1 MAGHGKSKRHPP
13 GESPGDS
20 PSVTKPP
27 LEPGLYLVATPIG
40 NAADITLRALDVLAR
55 ADVLA
60 CEDTRRTRQLMTI
73 HGIGVGDRPV
83 ISYND
88 RNGAA
93 RRPQI
98 VSWLQQGMSV
108 AYASDAGTPL
118 VSDPGFRLVE
128 AAHEG
133 GHGVHAVPGPSAVL
147 AALTVAG
154 LPSDRFLF
162 LGFLAP
168 RQAARRRALEEIAD
182 LRATLIAFE
191 APHRAGATLSDL
203 ADILRADRR
212 GAIVRGLTR
221 KPAEARRGRRGE
233 RVAELQETRP
243 VRGEVGLLAGP
254 PSAEGAATA
263 EDLDAA
269 LAEAMEMQSLK
280 EAVSTVARRL
290 GLPRRE
296 VYARALEISG
306 RRGSGRAIL
315 GKESE
320 PPRRWCG

>member
-1 MAGHGKSKRHPP
+1 MSGQGKSKRHPP
-13 GESPGDS
+13 GETPEGG
-20 PSVTKPP
+20 PAVTKPP

-60 CEDTRRTRQLMTI
+60 CEDTRRTRQLMAM
-73 HGIGVGDRPV
+73 HGISTGDRPV
-83 ISYND
+83 ISYHD

-93 RRPQI
+93 RRPRI

-133 GHGVHAVPGPSAVL
+133 GYGVHAVPGASAVL

-191 APHRAGATLSDL
+191 APHRAAATLSDM
-203 ADILRADRR
+203 AEILGADRQ
-212 GAIVRGLTR
+212 GAMVRELT
-221 KPAEARRGRRGE
+221 KKFEEVRRGSLGTLAAEIRETGPPKGE
-233 RVAELQETRP
+233 LV
-243 VRGEVGLLAGP
+243 LLAGP
-254 PSAEGAATA
+254 PAAEGAVST

-269 LAEAMEMQSLK
+269 LAAAMEMQSLK
-280 EAVSTVARRL
+280 EAVSAVARRL

-306 RRGSGRAIL
+306 RKGSGQGIL
-315 GKESE
+315 GKGS
-320 PPRRWCG
+320 

>member
-1 MAGHGKSKRHPP
+1 MSGQGKSKRHPL
-13 GESPGDS
+13 GDS
-20 PSVTKPP
+20 PEGGAPVTKPP

-40 NAADITLRALDVLAR
+40 NAGDITLRALDVLAR

-73 HGIGVGDRPV
+73 HGIGIGKRPI
-83 ISYND
+83 ISYHD

-98 VSWLQQGMSV
+98 VSWLQQGMSI

-133 GHGVHAVPGPSAVL
+133 GHGVHAVPGASAVL

-191 APHRAGATLSDL
+191 APHRASATLSDM
-203 ADILRADRR
+203 AEILGADRQ
-212 GAIVRGLTR
+212 GAMVRELT
-221 KPAEARRGRRGE
+221 KKFEEVRRGSLGE
-233 RVAELQETRP
+233 LATEIGETGS
-243 VRGEVGLLAGP
+243 VKGEVVLLAGP
-254 PSAEGAATA
+254 PDSESVTQV

-269 LAEAMEMQSLK
+269 LAEAMKVQSLK
-280 EAVSTVARRL
+280 EAVSMVARRL

-296 VYARALEISG
+296 VYERALEISG
-306 RRGSGRAIL
+306 RRGSGQGKL
-315 GKESE
+315 GKES
-320 PPRRWCG
+320 

>member
-1 MAGHGKSKRHPP
+1 MSGQGKSKRQPP
-13 GESPGDS
+13 GETPEGG

-60 CEDTRRTRQLMTI
+60 CEDTRRTRQLMMI
-73 HGIGVGDRPV
+73 HGIGVGDRPI
-83 ISYND
+83 ISYHD

-93 RRPQI
+93 RRPRI

-191 APHRAGATLSDL
+191 APHRAGATLSDM
-203 ADILRADRR
+203 ADILGPDRQ
-212 GAIVRGLTR
+212 GAIVRELT
-221 KPAEARRGRRGE
+221 KKFEEVRRGRLGE
-233 RVAELQETRP
+233 LVAELQETGP
-243 VRGEVGLLAGP
+243 VRGEVVLLAGP

-306 RRGSGRAIL
+306 RRGSGQGIL
-315 GKESE
+315 GKES
-320 PPRRWCG
+320 